1 MLFMEEEILTKTKK
15 KKLKFLLQFLLINFY
30 LWYIRI

>member
-1 MLFMEEEILTKTKK
+1 MEEEILTKTKK